1 MSTNDILLTMRDV
14 RIDGYSDDRWHQ
26 IVKGVDVTLK
36 RGEILG
42 LIGESGAGKSTLG
55 LAAMGFARPGCKIV
69 GGSIEFD
76 GIDLLKLNDSELR
89 NLHGSRIAYVAQSA
103 AASFNPAHRLI
114 NQTIEATVAHGI
126 LDLASAQ
133 KDAIELYRD
142 LQLPDPEN
150 IGQRYPH
157 QVSGGQLQRVMT
169 AMAMSSRPDL
179 IIFDEPTTALDV
191 TTQVEVLTAMRTIVE
206 KYNTAAIY
214 ITHDL
219 AVVAQMADAI
229 KVLRYGETVEDAP
242 TRQMISDPKEAYTQ
256 SLWAVRSIEKPLQPA
271 IDSILEINQVHASYG
286 NSVKVLNNISIKV
299 PRGQTLAV
307 VGESGSGK
315 STAARA
321 ITGLLPPLEGEIL
334 FNGKALPAAL
344 KNRSKEQLK
353 SIQMIYQMADTAM
366 NPRHTI
372 RDIIGRPLSFYL
384 GLTGQALDQ
393 RIMQLLLLIEL
404 DESFLDRYPSEL
416 SGGQKQR
423 VCIARALAAEPELI
437 ICDEVTSALDQI
449 VQEGI
454 LKLLLRLQEELGI
467 TYIFITH
474 DIATVRAIADQVVVM
489 FQGKVVEQGS
499 KEDIFKPPYPAYTE
513 LLLSSVPE
521 MDADWL
527 TQLQQKRA
535 GQLAS

>member
-1 MSTNDILLTMRDV
+1 
-14 RIDGYSDDRWHQ
+14 
-26 IVKGVDVTLK
+26 
-36 RGEILG
+36 
-42 LIGESGAGKSTLG
+42 
-55 LAAMGFARPGCKIV
+55 
-69 GGSIEFD
+69 
-76 GIDLLKLNDSELR
+76 
-89 NLHGSRIAYVAQSA
+89 VAQSA

-126 LDLASAQ
+126 SDLASAQ
-133 KDAIELYRD
+133 KDAVELYRD

-242 TRQMISDPKEAYTQ
+242 TRQMMSDPKEAYTQ
-256 SLWAVRSIEKPLQPA
+256 SLWAVRSIEKPPQPA
-271 IDSILEINQVHASYG
+271 IDSILEIKQVHASYG
-286 NSVKVLNNISIKV
+286 NSVKVLNNVSIQV

-372 RDIIGRPLSFYL
+372 RDIIGRPLNFYL

-404 DESFLDRYPSEL
+404 DESFLDRYPNEL

-423 VCIARALAAEPELI
+423 VCIARA
-437 ICDEVTSALDQI
+437 
-449 VQEGI
+449 
-454 LKLLLRLQEELGI
+454 
-467 TYIFITH
+467 
-474 DIATVRAIADQVVVM
+474 
-489 FQGKVVEQGS
+489 
-499 KEDIFKPPYPAYTE
+499 
-513 LLLSSVPE
+513 
-521 MDADWL
+521 
-527 TQLQQKRA
+527 
-535 GQLAS
+535 